1 MPSRYQDFNMDYDH
15 LAMSVESFVN
25 DVPQSFE
32 EAKSRDDFHLWE
44 QAISEEIKALKSN
57 NTWTLVN
64 RPENTPL
71 IDSKWVFR
79 LKKDNEGK
87 VQKYKARLVAR
98 GFMQRRGFD
107 YEETWAP
114 VARLSTVRTLIA
126 VINYKNLA
134 VQQMD
139 VKSAFLHGTI
149 NENIYMKKPE
159 GLNCGN
165 KVCKLNKALYGLKQ
179 APYCWNKKFNQFAT
193 EQELIRSD
201 NDPCLYYKHI
211 GNIEIYLLLYVDDI
225 IIASN
230 SKIELN
236 KLKEKLT
243 KNFEMQDMG
252 ELKQF
257 LGIHIRKT
265 EDGMYLSQKDY
276 IQSLLEKF
284 RMQDCNGSKIPMNM
298 NKMFYE
304 KKENTDTTNK
314 PIRELIGSLM
324 YLTLATRPDLSAS
337 VNFCSRNQNNPTE
350 ELWILLKGIL
360 RYLKQTVNFEL
371 FFDNKVSTEL
381 EGYAD
386 SDWAGDESDRKSTTG
401 FLFKVLGSTVCW
413 TTKKQSSVAISS
425 TEAEYVALAEAA
437 REGIWLLNL
446 LESFGFAKTT
456 FTIYEDNQ
464 SCIEL
469 TRKWEHKRLK
479 HVDVKYNFIRDLV
492 ENKTIS
498 VKYINSNNQT
508 ADILTKNLKYPLFS
522 KHRFH
527 LGLRE

>member
-1 MPSRYQDFNMDYDH
+1 
-15 LAMSVESFVN
+15 
-25 DVPQSFE
+25 
-32 EAKSRDDFHLWE
+32 
-44 QAISEEIKALKSN
+44 
-57 NTWTLVN
+57 
-64 RPENTPL
+64 
-71 IDSKWVFR
+71 
-79 LKKDNEGK
+79 
-87 VQKYKARLVAR
+87 
-98 GFMQRRGFD
+98 MQRRGFD

-298 NKMFYE
+298 NKMVYE
-304 KKENTDTTNK
+304 KKENTDTMNK
-314 PIRELIGSLM
+314 PIRE
-324 YLTLATRPDLSAS
+324 
-337 VNFCSRNQNNPTE
+337 
-350 ELWILLKGIL
+350 
-360 RYLKQTVNFEL
+360 
-371 FFDNKVSTEL
+371 
-381 EGYAD
+381 
-386 SDWAGDESDRKSTTG
+386 
-401 FLFKVLGSTVCW
+401 
-413 TTKKQSSVAISS
+413 
-425 TEAEYVALAEAA
+425 
-437 REGIWLLNL
+437 
-446 LESFGFAKTT
+446 
-456 FTIYEDNQ
+456 
-464 SCIEL
+464 
-469 TRKWEHKRLK
+469 
-479 HVDVKYNFIRDLV
+479 
-492 ENKTIS
+492 
-498 VKYINSNNQT
+498 
-508 ADILTKNLKYPLFS
+508 
-522 KHRFH
+522 
-527 LGLRE
+527 